1 MCCGLPSV
9 NRIIATGLD
18 NGRHGRFVTSSYRYR
33 PVGNISRLTDDTKAC
48 YHRCSRELRL
58 SYTKLR
64 IRCVSTRRASD
75 QTETERGCGYLSIVN
90 KIYTTEYHCSKQRS
104 RQSARRRRC
113 KVTVEQCQF
122 HVHGFKCLCGGFAI
136 TMLHTVDVYTQGRRH
151 RVGHNPTI
159 IDGRAMPLLGHL

>member
-18 NGRHGRFVTSSYRYR
+18 NGRRRRFVTSSYRYR

-104 RQSARRRRC
+104 QQSARRRRC

-122 HVHGFKCLCGGFAI
+122 HVHGFKIMSLRWFRYNNVTYSNIGLA
-136 TMLHTVDVYTQGRRH
+136 TAYH
-151 RVGHNPTI
+151 RAQNRQA
-159 IDGRAMPLLGHL
+159 RASA